1 MKQLDSRESAPDS
14 AGLRQQEL
22 LLGSSELPDW
32 RFSCTKHEMASVAQ
46 TITLF

>member
-22 LLGSSELPDW
+22 LLGIAGLAILLEGNGN
-32 RFSCTKHEMASVAQ
+32 R
-46 TITLF
+46 